1 MPATWFA
8 KELLA
13 NSIYGQVVIVSYGR
27 SRFLTITLAQ
37 LQPHDRVGGTVEQ
50 FDPQDYRMVARLA
63 TTKAQVMNLSLQVI
77 YETELER
84 FKICRCR
91 R

>member
-1 MPATWFA
+1 MSATWLA

-13 NSIYGQVVIVSYGR
+13 NSIYGQVVIAGYRR

-37 LQPHDRVGGTVEQ
+37 LQPHERVGGVDEC
-50 FDPQDYRMVARLA
+50 FDSKDYRMVARLA
-63 TTKAQVMNLSLQVI
+63 TTKAQVMNVSLQVI
-77 YETELER
+77 YEAELEC
-84 FKICRCR
+84 FTISPCR